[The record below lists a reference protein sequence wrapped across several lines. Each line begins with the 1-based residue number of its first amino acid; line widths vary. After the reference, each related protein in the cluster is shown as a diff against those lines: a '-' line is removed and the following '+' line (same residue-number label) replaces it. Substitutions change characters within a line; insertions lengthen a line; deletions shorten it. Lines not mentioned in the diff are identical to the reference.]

1 MKRTVLL
8 LFLIG
13 LLVAGCKKH
22 ADYQTLIERW
32 PVFGEVYA
40 LKDFAPDSAFAI
52 FQSIADTLDQE
63 ALRRQ
68 SKYLLSEYQILDA
81 EIRYKNFRLS
91 EHDDGAMEAFR
102 FYDSLMPNREY
113 SRREPQLSF
122 QKARAYYY
130 KAVVEENKLDEPIQA
145 FSDYLN
151 ALWIVEGLKGERTI
165 FFTDTDNH
173 NYEHF
178 TALVYDRLAWFLYN
192 YDGWDAALEC
202 LERSSECFK
211 REGFTKGVASNFELM
226 GDVML
231 AQGDRVNSL
240 LYYQKSDSIHALLK
254 TDNVYQNFSSVIHRA
269 LDLYNVDEKDAA
281 LALLR
286 HALAQSEDERLKRQV
301 RLSLGYFYAQNHEYD
316 SALFYYER
324 SYPLLPR
331 QTLKS
336 YCAIVQIS
344 NLLGDS
350 VKAARYGDLLAEAY
364 QKQFARSGDRTKM
377 VMLFESYKSDSID
390 MRRKDLLF
398 FTLCFVAMLMV
409 DLGIVI
415 FLLEMR
421 KRRHKREIEAREQ
434 IRAALEGEIEEVKS
448 DSQQKEEMIKELES
462 KLEKVVT
469 NPDFQTL
476 PFDKKLEALYEVP
489 VCKRILKV
497 KEANVKAFND
507 YPELKLSDNQ
517 LTMLVN
523 AVDAVFPKF
532 SVRIIE
538 MFPRLKR
545 SDVQYCCLYIL
556 GITEVQAAALTGKTY
571 QAVWTRSL
579 KLHEIFNNKSSLQIV
594 LHGFLKDW

>member
-1 MKRTVLL
+1 M
-8 LFLIG
+8 
-13 LLVAGCKKH
+13 
-22 ADYQTLIERW
+22 
-32 PVFGEVYA
+32 
-40 LKDFAPDSAFAI
+40 KDFAPDSAFAI
-52 FQSIADTLDQE
+52 FQSIADTMDQE

-81 EIRYKNFRLS
+81 EVRYKNYRLS

-113 SRREPQLSF
+113 SRREPRLSF
-122 QKARAYYY
+122 QKARAYYF
-130 KAVVEENKLDEPIQA
+130 KAVVEDIKLKKPIQA
-145 FSDYLN
+145 FTDYLN

-173 NYEHF
+173 DYEHF
-178 TALVYDRLAWFLYN
+178 TALIYDRLAWFLYN
-192 YDGWDAALEC
+192 YDGWDVALEC
-202 LERSSECFK
+202 LERSSVCFM

-226 GDVML
+226 GDVLL

-240 LYYQKSDSIHALLK
+240 VYYQKSDSIHSLLK

-301 RLSLGYFYAQNHEYD
+301 RLSLGYFYAQNHEFD
-316 SALFYYER
+316 SALFYYEH

-344 NLLGDS
+344 NLLGDTA
-350 VKAARYGDLLAEAY
+350 KAARYGGLLAEAY

-409 DLGIVI
+409 DLG
-415 FLLEMR
+415 
-421 KRRHKREIEAREQ
+421 
-434 IRAALEGEIEEVKS
+434 S
-448 DSQQKEEMIKELES
+448 
-462 KLEKVVT
+462 
-469 NPDFQTL
+469 
-476 PFDKKLEALYEVP
+476 
-489 VCKRILKV
+489 
-497 KEANVKAFND
+497 
-507 YPELKLSDNQ
+507 
-517 LTMLVN
+517 
-523 AVDAVFPKF
+523 
-532 SVRIIE
+532 
-538 MFPRLKR
+538 
-545 SDVQYCCLYIL
+545 
-556 GITEVQAAALTGKTY
+556 
-571 QAVWTRSL
+571 
-579 KLHEIFNNKSSLQIV
+579 
-594 LHGFLKDW
+594 